1 MAIRTIAQL
10 KAWFRRGK
18 YPTEEQFADWLDSYV
33 HKEESSIPVIQVEGL
48 AEQLNSKYVASEG
61 HELERQH
68 RELKGDYE
76 THRMTSDERFDNI
89 SGCIEDLETEDERQ
103 QTEIDSLNAE
113 VEVIHTKDSSQDK
126 EISALHDTDR
136 DQQMSIDSLDG
147 RADSLEMGIRMHVSD
162 TDNPH
167 RVDKSQV
174 GLGNVPNVATN
185 DQTPTYTAAPSLTYL
200 SSGEK
205 LSSAF
210 GKLMKAVSSLIS
222 HISSRDNPHQVTAT
236 QVGASPS
243 GHNHDSTYQPKGNY
257 APATH
262 THTAAQ
268 VTGDASHRFVT
279 DAEKSTWNSK
289 ADGSHN
295 HDSVYQP
302 KGDYLLSS
310 QLQDLKGPKGDKGDK
325 GDTGAPGPQGAKGDT
340 GATGAAGHS
349 PAVSVSTDGYLTVDG
364 VKQTARSLVGP
375 QGAKGNTGD
384 RGYTGAQGPQGATGA
399 IGPKGDK
406 GDKGAVFTP
415 KVDSSGNLTWSN
427 NGGLTNPAAV
437 NIRGPKGDT
446 GPQGLKG
453 DTGIQGPKGDT
464 GATGPKGSDATVTK
478 AAIEAV
484 LTGVINSHKHEALS
498 KQLVENGYYQFH
510 DGFLIQWGHPSDNQD
525 GYGVQTIY
533 FPHSFADTSYSVL
546 TTADSA
552 YQAYYVGRTICNK
565 SASYFK
571 VSANQK
577 NKERFF
583 WIAVGKG

>member
-33 HKEESSIPVIQVEGL
+33 HKEESIIPVIQVEGL

-68 RELKGDYE
+68 IELKGDYE
-76 THRMTSDERFDNI
+76 THKKTSDERFDNI
-89 SGCIEDLETEDERQ
+89 SGCIEDLETENERQ

-147 RADSLEMGIRMHVSD
+147 RADTLELGIRMHVSD

-167 RVDKSQV
+167 RVNKSQV

-185 DQTPTYTAAPSLTYL
+185 DQTPTYTMAPSLTDL

-279 DAEKSTWNSK
+279 DAEKSAWNSK
-289 ADGSHN
+289 AGGSHN

-310 QLQDLKGPKGDKGDK
+310 QLQDLKGD
-325 GDTGAPGPQGAKGDT
+325 
-340 GATGAAGHS
+340 
-349 PAVSVSTDGYLTVDG
+349 
-364 VKQTARSLVGP
+364 
-375 QGAKGNTGD
+375 
-384 RGYTGAQGPQGATGA
+384 
-399 IGPKGDK
+399 KGDK

-415 KVDSSGNLTWSN
+415 VVDSSGNLTWSN

-437 NIRGPKGDT
+437 NIR
-446 GPQGLKG
+446 
-453 DTGIQGPKGDT
+453 
-464 GATGPKGSDATVTK
+464 APKGSDATVTK

-498 KQLVENGYYQFH
+498 KRLVENGYYRFH
-510 DGFLIQWGHPSDNQD
+510 DGFLIQCGHPSDNQD
-525 GYGVQTIY
+525 TYGVQTIY
-533 FPHSFADTSYSVL
+533 FPHSFVDTSYSIL
-546 TTADSA
+546 TTADSS
-552 YQAYYVGRTICNK
+552 YQTYYVGRTICNK
-565 SASYFK
+565 SAGSFK

>member
-33 HKEESSIPVIQVEGL
+33 HKEESIIPVIQVEGL

-68 RELKGDYE
+68 IELKGDYE
-76 THRMTSDERFDNI
+76 THKKTSDERFDNI
-89 SGCIEDLETEDERQ
+89 SGCIEDLETENERQ

-147 RADSLEMGIRMHVSD
+147 RADTLELGIRMHVSD

-167 RVDKSQV
+167 RVNKSQV

-185 DQTPTYTAAPSLTYL
+185 DQTPTYTMAPSLTDL

-268 VTGDASHRFVT
+268 VNEDASHRFVT
-279 DAEKSTWNSK
+279 DAEKSAWNSK
-289 ADGSHN
+289 AGGSHN

-310 QLQDLKGPKGDKGDK
+310 QLQDLKGD
-325 GDTGAPGPQGAKGDT
+325 
-340 GATGAAGHS
+340 
-349 PAVSVSTDGYLTVDG
+349 
-364 VKQTARSLVGP
+364 
-375 QGAKGNTGD
+375 
-384 RGYTGAQGPQGATGA
+384 
-399 IGPKGDK
+399 KGDK

-415 KVDSSGNLTWSN
+415 VVDSSGNLTWSN

-437 NIRGPKGDT
+437 NIR
-446 GPQGLKG
+446 
-453 DTGIQGPKGDT
+453 
-464 GATGPKGSDATVTK
+464 APKGSDATVTK

-498 KQLVENGYYQFH
+498 KRLVENGYYRFH

-525 GYGVQTIY
+525 AYGVQTIY
-533 FPHSFADTSYSVL
+533 FPHSFVDTSYSIL
-546 TTADSA
+546 TTADSS
-552 YQAYYVGRTICNK
+552 YQTYYVGRTICNK
-565 SASYFK
+565 SAGSFK

>member
-33 HKEESSIPVIQVEGL
+33 HKEESIIPVIQVEGL

-68 RELKGDYE
+68 IELKGDYE
-76 THRMTSDERFDNI
+76 THRKTSDERFDNI
-89 SGCIEDLETEDERQ
+89 SGCIEDLETENERQ

-147 RADSLEMGIRMHVSD
+147 RADTLELGIRMHVSD

-185 DQTPTYTAAPSLTYL
+185 DQTPTYTVAPSLTDL

-268 VTGDASHRFVT
+268 VNEDASHRFVT
-279 DAEKSTWNSK
+279 DAEKSAWNSK
-289 ADGSHN
+289 AGGSHN

-310 QLQDLKGPKGDKGDK
+310 QLQDLKGD
-325 GDTGAPGPQGAKGDT
+325 
-340 GATGAAGHS
+340 
-349 PAVSVSTDGYLTVDG
+349 
-364 VKQTARSLVGP
+364 
-375 QGAKGNTGD
+375 
-384 RGYTGAQGPQGATGA
+384 
-399 IGPKGDK
+399 KGDK

-415 KVDSSGNLTWSN
+415 VVDSSGNLTWSN

-437 NIRGPKGDT
+437 NIR
-446 GPQGLKG
+446 
-453 DTGIQGPKGDT
+453 
-464 GATGPKGSDATVTK
+464 GPKGSDATVTK

-498 KQLVENGYYQFH
+498 KRLVENGYYRFH

-525 GYGVQTIY
+525 AYGVQTIY
-533 FPHSFADTSYSVL
+533 FPHSFVDTSYSIL
-546 TTADSA
+546 TTADSS
-552 YQAYYVGRTICNK
+552 YQTYYVGRTICNK
-565 SASYFK
+565 SAGSFK

>member
-33 HKEESSIPVIQVEGL
+33 HKEESIIPVIQVEGL

-68 RELKGDYE
+68 IELKGDYE
-76 THRMTSDERFDNI
+76 THRKTSDERFDNI
-89 SGCIEDLETEDERQ
+89 SGCIEDLETENERQ

-147 RADSLEMGIRMHVSD
+147 RADTLELGIRMHVSD

-185 DQTPTYTAAPSLTYL
+185 DQTPTYTAAPSLTDL

-268 VTGDASHRFVT
+268 VNEDASHRFVT
-279 DAEKSTWNSK
+279 DAEKSAWNSK
-289 ADGSHN
+289 AGGNHN

-310 QLQDLKGPKGDKGDK
+310 QLQDLKGD
-325 GDTGAPGPQGAKGDT
+325 
-340 GATGAAGHS
+340 
-349 PAVSVSTDGYLTVDG
+349 
-364 VKQTARSLVGP
+364 
-375 QGAKGNTGD
+375 
-384 RGYTGAQGPQGATGA
+384 
-399 IGPKGDK
+399 KGDK

-415 KVDSSGNLTWSN
+415 VVDSSGNLTWSN

-437 NIRGPKGDT
+437 NIR
-446 GPQGLKG
+446 
-453 DTGIQGPKGDT
+453 
-464 GATGPKGSDATVTK
+464 GPKGSDATVTK

-498 KQLVENGYYQFH
+498 KRLVENGYYRFH

-525 GYGVQTIY
+525 AYGVQTIY
-533 FPHSFADTSYSVL
+533 FPHSFVDTSYSIL
-546 TTADSA
+546 TTADSS
-552 YQAYYVGRTICNK
+552 YQTYYVGRTICNK
-565 SASYFK
+565 SAGSFK

>member
-33 HKEESSIPVIQVEGL
+33 HKEESIIPVIQVEGL

-68 RELKGDYE
+68 IELKGDYE
-76 THRMTSDERFDNI
+76 THKKTSDERFDNI
-89 SGCIEDLETEDERQ
+89 SGCIEDLETENERQ

-147 RADSLEMGIRMHVSD
+147 RADTLELGIRMHVSD

-167 RVDKSQV
+167 RVNKSQV

-185 DQTPTYTAAPSLTYL
+185 DQTPTYTVAPSLTDL

-268 VTGDASHRFVT
+268 VNEDASHRFVT

-310 QLQDLKGPKGDKGDK
+310 QLQDLKGD
-325 GDTGAPGPQGAKGDT
+325 
-340 GATGAAGHS
+340 
-349 PAVSVSTDGYLTVDG
+349 
-364 VKQTARSLVGP
+364 
-375 QGAKGNTGD
+375 
-384 RGYTGAQGPQGATGA
+384 
-399 IGPKGDK
+399 KGDK

-415 KVDSSGNLTWSN
+415 VVDSSGNLTWSN

-437 NIRGPKGDT
+437 NIR
-446 GPQGLKG
+446 
-453 DTGIQGPKGDT
+453 
-464 GATGPKGSDATVTK
+464 APKGSDATVTK

-498 KQLVENGYYQFH
+498 KRLVENGYYRFH

-525 GYGVQTIY
+525 AYGVQTIY
-533 FPHSFADTSYSVL
+533 FPHSFVDTSYSIL
-546 TTADSA
+546 TTADSS
-552 YQAYYVGRTICNK
+552 YQTYYVGRTICNK
-565 SASYFK
+565 SAGSFK

>member
-33 HKEESSIPVIQVEGL
+33 HKEESIIPVIQVEGL

-68 RELKGDYE
+68 IELKGDYE
-76 THRMTSDERFDNI
+76 THRKTSDERFDNI
-89 SGCIEDLETEDERQ
+89 SGCIEDLETENERQ

-136 DQQMSIDSLDG
+136 DQRMSIDSLDG
-147 RADSLEMGIRMHVSD
+147 RADTLELGIRMHVSD

-185 DQTPTYTAAPSLTYL
+185 DQTPTYTAAPSLTDL

-268 VTGDASHRFVT
+268 VNEDASHRFVT
-279 DAEKSTWNSK
+279 DAEKSAWNSK

-310 QLQDLKGPKGDKGDK
+310 QLQDLKGD
-325 GDTGAPGPQGAKGDT
+325 
-340 GATGAAGHS
+340 
-349 PAVSVSTDGYLTVDG
+349 
-364 VKQTARSLVGP
+364 
-375 QGAKGNTGD
+375 
-384 RGYTGAQGPQGATGA
+384 
-399 IGPKGDK
+399 KGDK

-415 KVDSSGNLTWSN
+415 VVDSSGNLTWSN

-437 NIRGPKGDT
+437 NIR
-446 GPQGLKG
+446 
-453 DTGIQGPKGDT
+453 
-464 GATGPKGSDATVTK
+464 GPKGSDATVTK

-498 KQLVENGYYQFH
+498 KRLVENGYYRFH

-525 GYGVQTIY
+525 AYGVQTIY
-533 FPHSFADTSYSVL
+533 FPHSFVDTSYSIL
-546 TTADSA
+546 TTADSS
-552 YQAYYVGRTICNK
+552 YQTYYVGRTICNK
-565 SASYFK
+565 SAGSFK

>member
-33 HKEESSIPVIQVEGL
+33 HKEESIIPVIQVEGL

-68 RELKGDYE
+68 IELKGDYE
-76 THRMTSDERFDNI
+76 THKKTSDERFDNI
-89 SGCIEDLETEDERQ
+89 SGCIEDLETENERQ

-147 RADSLEMGIRMHVSD
+147 RADTLELGIRMHVSD

-167 RVDKSQV
+167 RVNKSQV

-185 DQTPTYTAAPSLTYL
+185 DQTPTYTMAPSLTDL

-279 DAEKSTWNSK
+279 DAEKSAWNSK
-289 ADGSHN
+289 AGASHN

-310 QLQDLKGPKGDKGDK
+310 QLQDLKGD
-325 GDTGAPGPQGAKGDT
+325 
-340 GATGAAGHS
+340 
-349 PAVSVSTDGYLTVDG
+349 
-364 VKQTARSLVGP
+364 
-375 QGAKGNTGD
+375 
-384 RGYTGAQGPQGATGA
+384 
-399 IGPKGDK
+399 KGDK

-415 KVDSSGNLTWSN
+415 VVDSSGNLTWSN

-437 NIRGPKGDT
+437 NIR
-446 GPQGLKG
+446 
-453 DTGIQGPKGDT
+453 
-464 GATGPKGSDATVTK
+464 APKGSDATVTK

-498 KQLVENGYYQFH
+498 KRLVENGYYRFH

-525 GYGVQTIY
+525 TYGVQTIY
-533 FPHSFADTSYSVL
+533 FPHSFVDTSYSIL
-546 TTADSA
+546 TTADSS
-552 YQAYYVGRTICNK
+552 YQTYYVGRTICNK
-565 SASYFK
+565 SAGSFK

>member
-33 HKEESSIPVIQVEGL
+33 HKEESIIPVIQVEGL

-68 RELKGDYE
+68 IELKGDYE
-76 THRMTSDERFDNI
+76 THKKTSDERFDNI
-89 SGCIEDLETEDERQ
+89 SGCIEDLETENERQ

-147 RADSLEMGIRMHVSD
+147 RADTLELGIRMHVSD

-167 RVDKSQV
+167 RVNKSQV

-185 DQTPTYTAAPSLTYL
+185 DQTPTYTVAPSLTDL

-310 QLQDLKGPKGDKGDK
+310 QLQDLKGD
-325 GDTGAPGPQGAKGDT
+325 
-340 GATGAAGHS
+340 
-349 PAVSVSTDGYLTVDG
+349 
-364 VKQTARSLVGP
+364 
-375 QGAKGNTGD
+375 
-384 RGYTGAQGPQGATGA
+384 
-399 IGPKGDK
+399 KGDK

-415 KVDSSGNLTWSN
+415 VVDSSGNLTWSN

-437 NIRGPKGDT
+437 NIR
-446 GPQGLKG
+446 
-453 DTGIQGPKGDT
+453 
-464 GATGPKGSDATVTK
+464 GPKGSDATVTK

-498 KQLVENGYYQFH
+498 KQLVENGYYRFH

-525 GYGVQTIY
+525 AYGVQTIY
-533 FPHSFADTSYSVL
+533 FPHSFVDTSYSIL
-546 TTADSA
+546 TTADSS
-552 YQAYYVGRTICNK
+552 YQTYYVGRTICNK
-565 SASYFK
+565 SAGSFK

>member
-33 HKEESSIPVIQVEGL
+33 HKEESIIPVIQVEGL

-68 RELKGDYE
+68 IELKGDYE
-76 THRMTSDERFDNI
+76 THKKTSDERFDNI
-89 SGCIEDLETEDERQ
+89 SGCIEDLETENERQ

-147 RADSLEMGIRMHVSD
+147 RADTLELGIRMHVSD

-167 RVDKSQV
+167 RVNKSQV

-185 DQTPTYTAAPSLTYL
+185 DQTPTYTVAPSLTDL

-279 DAEKSTWNSK
+279 DAEKSAWNSK
-289 ADGSHN
+289 AGGSHN

-310 QLQDLKGPKGDKGDK
+310 QLQDLKGD
-325 GDTGAPGPQGAKGDT
+325 
-340 GATGAAGHS
+340 
-349 PAVSVSTDGYLTVDG
+349 
-364 VKQTARSLVGP
+364 
-375 QGAKGNTGD
+375 
-384 RGYTGAQGPQGATGA
+384 
-399 IGPKGDK
+399 KGDK

-415 KVDSSGNLTWSN
+415 VVDSSGNLTWSN

-437 NIRGPKGDT
+437 NIR
-446 GPQGLKG
+446 
-453 DTGIQGPKGDT
+453 
-464 GATGPKGSDATVTK
+464 APKGSDATVTK

-498 KQLVENGYYQFH
+498 KRLVENGYYRFH

-525 GYGVQTIY
+525 TYGVQTIY
-533 FPHSFADTSYSVL
+533 FPHSFVDTSYSIL
-546 TTADSA
+546 TTADSS
-552 YQAYYVGRTICNK
+552 YQTYYVGRTICNK
-565 SASYFK
+565 SAGSFK

>member
-33 HKEESSIPVIQVEGL
+33 HKEESIIPVIQVEGL

-68 RELKGDYE
+68 IELKGDYE
-76 THRMTSDERFDNI
+76 THKKTSDERFDNI
-89 SGCIEDLETEDERQ
+89 SGCIEDLETENERQ

-147 RADSLEMGIRMHVSD
+147 RADTLELGIRMHVSD

-167 RVDKSQV
+167 RVNKSQV

-185 DQTPTYTAAPSLTYL
+185 DQTPTYTVAPSLTDL

-268 VTGDASHRFVT
+268 VNEDASHRFVT
-279 DAEKSTWNSK
+279 DAEKSAWNSK
-289 ADGSHN
+289 AGGSHN

-310 QLQDLKGPKGDKGDK
+310 QLQDLKGD
-325 GDTGAPGPQGAKGDT
+325 
-340 GATGAAGHS
+340 
-349 PAVSVSTDGYLTVDG
+349 
-364 VKQTARSLVGP
+364 
-375 QGAKGNTGD
+375 
-384 RGYTGAQGPQGATGA
+384 
-399 IGPKGDK
+399 KGDK

-415 KVDSSGNLTWSN
+415 VVDSSGNLTWSN

-437 NIRGPKGDT
+437 NIR
-446 GPQGLKG
+446 
-453 DTGIQGPKGDT
+453 
-464 GATGPKGSDATVTK
+464 GPKGSDATVTK

-498 KQLVENGYYQFH
+498 KRLVENGYYRFH

-525 GYGVQTIY
+525 TYGVQTIY
-533 FPHSFADTSYSVL
+533 FPHSFVDTSYSIL
-546 TTADSA
+546 TTADSS
-552 YQAYYVGRTICNK
+552 YQTYYVGRTICNK
-565 SASYFK
+565 SAGSFK

>member
-33 HKEESSIPVIQVEGL
+33 HKEESIIPVIQVEGL

-68 RELKGDYE
+68 IELKGDYE
-76 THRMTSDERFDNI
+76 THKKTSDERFDNI
-89 SGCIEDLETEDERQ
+89 SGCIEDLETENERQ

-147 RADSLEMGIRMHVSD
+147 RADTLELGIRMHVSD

-167 RVDKSQV
+167 RVNKSQV

-185 DQTPTYTAAPSLTYL
+185 DQTPTYTMAPSLTDL

-268 VTGDASHRFVT
+268 VNEDASHRFVT
-279 DAEKSTWNSK
+279 DAEKSAWNSK
-289 ADGSHN
+289 AGGSHN

-310 QLQDLKGPKGDKGDK
+310 QLQDLKGD
-325 GDTGAPGPQGAKGDT
+325 
-340 GATGAAGHS
+340 
-349 PAVSVSTDGYLTVDG
+349 
-364 VKQTARSLVGP
+364 
-375 QGAKGNTGD
+375 
-384 RGYTGAQGPQGATGA
+384 
-399 IGPKGDK
+399 KGDK

-415 KVDSSGNLTWSN
+415 VVDSSGNLTWSN

-437 NIRGPKGDT
+437 NIR
-446 GPQGLKG
+446 
-453 DTGIQGPKGDT
+453 
-464 GATGPKGSDATVTK
+464 GPKGSDATVTK

-498 KQLVENGYYQFH
+498 KRLVENGYYRFH

-525 GYGVQTIY
+525 TYGVQTIY
-533 FPHSFADTSYSVL
+533 FPHSFVDTSYSIL
-546 TTADSA
+546 TTADSS
-552 YQAYYVGRTICNK
+552 YQTYYVGRTICNK
-565 SASYFK
+565 SAGSFK

>member
-33 HKEESSIPVIQVEGL
+33 HKEESIIPVIQVEGL

-68 RELKGDYE
+68 IELKGDYE
-76 THRMTSDERFDNI
+76 THKKTSDERFDNI
-89 SGCIEDLETEDERQ
+89 SGCIEDLETENERQ

-147 RADSLEMGIRMHVSD
+147 RADTLELGIRMHVSD

-167 RVDKSQV
+167 RVNKSQV

-185 DQTPTYTAAPSLTYL
+185 DQTPTYTVAPSLTDL

-268 VTGDASHRFVT
+268 VNEDASHRFVT
-279 DAEKSTWNSK
+279 DAEKSAWNSK
-289 ADGSHN
+289 AGGSHN

-310 QLQDLKGPKGDKGDK
+310 QLQDLKGD
-325 GDTGAPGPQGAKGDT
+325 
-340 GATGAAGHS
+340 
-349 PAVSVSTDGYLTVDG
+349 
-364 VKQTARSLVGP
+364 
-375 QGAKGNTGD
+375 
-384 RGYTGAQGPQGATGA
+384 
-399 IGPKGDK
+399 KGDK

-415 KVDSSGNLTWSN
+415 VVDSSGNLTWSN

-437 NIRGPKGDT
+437 NIR
-446 GPQGLKG
+446 
-453 DTGIQGPKGDT
+453 
-464 GATGPKGSDATVTK
+464 APKGSDATVTK

-498 KQLVENGYYQFH
+498 KQLVENGYYRFH

-525 GYGVQTIY
+525 TYGVQTIY
-533 FPHSFADTSYSVL
+533 FPHSFVDTSYSIL
-546 TTADSA
+546 TTADSS
-552 YQAYYVGRTICNK
+552 YQTYYVGRTICNK
-565 SASYFK
+565 SAGSFK

>member
-33 HKEESSIPVIQVEGL
+33 HKEESIIPVIQVEGL

-68 RELKGDYE
+68 IELKGDYE
-76 THRMTSDERFDNI
+76 THRKTSDERFDNI
-89 SGCIEDLETEDERQ
+89 SGCIEDLETENERQ

-147 RADSLEMGIRMHVSD
+147 RADTLEMGIRMHVSD

-185 DQTPTYTAAPSLTYL
+185 DQTPTYTAAPSLTDL

-268 VTGDASHRFVT
+268 VNEDASHRFVT
-279 DAEKSTWNSK
+279 DAEKSAWNSK
-289 ADGSHN
+289 AGGSHN

-310 QLQDLKGPKGDKGDK
+310 QLQDLKGD
-325 GDTGAPGPQGAKGDT
+325 
-340 GATGAAGHS
+340 
-349 PAVSVSTDGYLTVDG
+349 
-364 VKQTARSLVGP
+364 
-375 QGAKGNTGD
+375 
-384 RGYTGAQGPQGATGA
+384 
-399 IGPKGDK
+399 KGDK

-415 KVDSSGNLTWSN
+415 VVDSSGNLTWSN

-437 NIRGPKGDT
+437 NIR
-446 GPQGLKG
+446 
-453 DTGIQGPKGDT
+453 
-464 GATGPKGSDATVTK
+464 GPKGSDATVTK

-498 KQLVENGYYQFH
+498 KRLVENGYYRFH

-525 GYGVQTIY
+525 AYGVQTIY
-533 FPHSFADTSYSVL
+533 FPHSFVDTSYSIL
-546 TTADSA
+546 TTADSS
-552 YQAYYVGRTICNK
+552 YQTYYVGRTICNK
-565 SASYFK
+565 SAGSFK

>member
-33 HKEESSIPVIQVEGL
+33 HKEESIIPVIQVEGL

-68 RELKGDYE
+68 IELKGDYE
-76 THRMTSDERFDNI
+76 THRKTSDERFDNI
-89 SGCIEDLETEDERQ
+89 SGCIEDLETENERQ

-147 RADSLEMGIRMHVSD
+147 RADTLEQGIRMHVSD

-185 DQTPTYTAAPSLTYL
+185 DQTPTYTVAPSLTDL

-268 VTGDASHRFVT
+268 VNEDASHRFVTDAEKSTWNSKAGGSHNHDSTYQPKGNYAPATHTHTAAQVTGDASHRFVT
-279 DAEKSTWNSK
+279 DAEKSAWNSK

-310 QLQDLKGPKGDKGDK
+310 QLQDLKGD
-325 GDTGAPGPQGAKGDT
+325 
-340 GATGAAGHS
+340 
-349 PAVSVSTDGYLTVDG
+349 
-364 VKQTARSLVGP
+364 
-375 QGAKGNTGD
+375 
-384 RGYTGAQGPQGATGA
+384 
-399 IGPKGDK
+399 KGDK

-415 KVDSSGNLTWSN
+415 VVDSSGNLTWSN

-437 NIRGPKGDT
+437 NIR
-446 GPQGLKG
+446 
-453 DTGIQGPKGDT
+453 
-464 GATGPKGSDATVTK
+464 GPKGSDATVTK

-498 KQLVENGYYQFH
+498 KRLVENGYYRFH

-525 GYGVQTIY
+525 AYGVQTIY
-533 FPHSFADTSYSVL
+533 FPHSFVDTSYSIL
-546 TTADSA
+546 TTADSS
-552 YQAYYVGRTICNK
+552 YQTYYVGRTICNK
-565 SASYFK
+565 SAGSFK

>member
-33 HKEESSIPVIQVEGL
+33 HKEESIIPVIQVEGL

-68 RELKGDYE
+68 IELKGDYE
-76 THRMTSDERFDNI
+76 THKKTSDERFDNI
-89 SGCIEDLETEDERQ
+89 SGCIEDLETENERQ

-147 RADSLEMGIRMHVSD
+147 RADTLELGIRMHVSD

-167 RVDKSQV
+167 RVNKSQV

-185 DQTPTYTAAPSLTYL
+185 DQTPTYTVAPSLTDL

-243 GHNHDSTYQPKGNY
+243 GHNHDSTYQPKGNYAPATHTHTAAQVNEDASHRFVTDAEKSTWNSKADGSHNHDSTYQPKGNYAPATHTHTAAQVTGDASHRFVTDAEKSTWNSKADGSHNHDSTYQPKGNY

-310 QLQDLKGPKGDKGDK
+310 QLQDLKGD
-325 GDTGAPGPQGAKGDT
+325 
-340 GATGAAGHS
+340 
-349 PAVSVSTDGYLTVDG
+349 
-364 VKQTARSLVGP
+364 
-375 QGAKGNTGD
+375 
-384 RGYTGAQGPQGATGA
+384 
-399 IGPKGDK
+399 KGDK

-415 KVDSSGNLTWSN
+415 VVDSSGNLTWSN

-437 NIRGPKGDT
+437 NIR
-446 GPQGLKG
+446 
-453 DTGIQGPKGDT
+453 
-464 GATGPKGSDATVTK
+464 GPKGSDATVTK

-498 KQLVENGYYQFH
+498 KQLVENGYYRFH

-525 GYGVQTIY
+525 AYGVQTIY
-533 FPHSFADTSYSVL
+533 FPHSFVDTSYSIL
-546 TTADSA
+546 TTADSS
-552 YQAYYVGRTICNK
+552 YQTYYVGRTICNK
-565 SASYFK
+565 SAGSFK

>member
-33 HKEESSIPVIQVEGL
+33 HKEESIIPVIQVEGL

-68 RELKGDYE
+68 IELKGDYE
-76 THRMTSDERFDNI
+76 THKKTSDERFDNI
-89 SGCIEDLETEDERQ
+89 SGCIEDLETENERQ
-103 QTEIDSLNAE
+103 QTGIDSLNAE

-147 RADSLEMGIRMHVSD
+147 RADTLELGIRMHVSD

-167 RVDKSQV
+167 RVNKSQV

-185 DQTPTYTAAPSLTYL
+185 DQTPTYTVAPSLTDL

-310 QLQDLKGPKGDKGDK
+310 QLQDLKGD
-325 GDTGAPGPQGAKGDT
+325 
-340 GATGAAGHS
+340 
-349 PAVSVSTDGYLTVDG
+349 
-364 VKQTARSLVGP
+364 
-375 QGAKGNTGD
+375 
-384 RGYTGAQGPQGATGA
+384 
-399 IGPKGDK
+399 KGDK

-415 KVDSSGNLTWSN
+415 VVDSSGNLTWSN

-437 NIRGPKGDT
+437 NIR
-446 GPQGLKG
+446 
-453 DTGIQGPKGDT
+453 
-464 GATGPKGSDATVTK
+464 GPKGSDATVTK

-498 KQLVENGYYQFH
+498 KQLVENGYYRFH

-525 GYGVQTIY
+525 AYGVQTIY
-533 FPHSFADTSYSVL
+533 FPHSFVDTSYSIL
-546 TTADSA
+546 TTADSS
-552 YQAYYVGRTICNK
+552 YQTYYVGRTICNK
-565 SASYFK
+565 SAGSFK

>member
-33 HKEESSIPVIQVEGL
+33 HKEESIIPVIQVEGL

-68 RELKGDYE
+68 IELKGDYE
-76 THRMTSDERFDNI
+76 THKKTSDERFDNI
-89 SGCIEDLETEDERQ
+89 SGCIEDLETENERQ

-147 RADSLEMGIRMHVSD
+147 RADTLELGIRMHVSD

-167 RVDKSQV
+167 RVNKSQV

-185 DQTPTYTAAPSLTYL
+185 DQTPTYTVAPSLTDL

-268 VTGDASHRFVT
+268 VNEDASHRFVT
-279 DAEKSTWNSK
+279 DAEKSAWNSK
-289 ADGSHN
+289 AGGSHN

-310 QLQDLKGPKGDKGDK
+310 QLQDLKGD
-325 GDTGAPGPQGAKGDT
+325 
-340 GATGAAGHS
+340 
-349 PAVSVSTDGYLTVDG
+349 
-364 VKQTARSLVGP
+364 
-375 QGAKGNTGD
+375 
-384 RGYTGAQGPQGATGA
+384 
-399 IGPKGDK
+399 KGDK

-415 KVDSSGNLTWSN
+415 VVDSSGNLTWSN

-437 NIRGPKGDT
+437 NIR
-446 GPQGLKG
+446 
-453 DTGIQGPKGDT
+453 
-464 GATGPKGSDATVTK
+464 GPKGSDATVTK

-498 KQLVENGYYQFH
+498 KQLVENGYYRFH

-525 GYGVQTIY
+525 AYGVQTIY
-533 FPHSFADTSYSVL
+533 FPHSFVDTSYSIL
-546 TTADSA
+546 TTADSS
-552 YQAYYVGRTICNK
+552 YQTYYVGRTICNK
-565 SASYFK
+565 SAGSFK

>member
-33 HKEESSIPVIQVEGL
+33 HKEESIIPVIQVEGL

-68 RELKGDYE
+68 IELKGDYE
-76 THRMTSDERFDNI
+76 THKKTSDERFDNI
-89 SGCIEDLETEDERQ
+89 SGCIEDLETENERQ

-147 RADSLEMGIRMHVSD
+147 RADTLELGIRMHVSD

-167 RVDKSQV
+167 RVNKSQV

-185 DQTPTYTAAPSLTYL
+185 DQTPTYTMAPSLTDL

-310 QLQDLKGPKGDKGDK
+310 QLQDLKGD
-325 GDTGAPGPQGAKGDT
+325 
-340 GATGAAGHS
+340 
-349 PAVSVSTDGYLTVDG
+349 
-364 VKQTARSLVGP
+364 
-375 QGAKGNTGD
+375 
-384 RGYTGAQGPQGATGA
+384 
-399 IGPKGDK
+399 KGDK

-415 KVDSSGNLTWSN
+415 VVDSSGNLTWSN

-437 NIRGPKGDT
+437 NIR
-446 GPQGLKG
+446 
-453 DTGIQGPKGDT
+453 
-464 GATGPKGSDATVTK
+464 APKGSDATVTK

-498 KQLVENGYYQFH
+498 KRLVENGYYRFH

-525 GYGVQTIY
+525 TYGVQTIY
-533 FPHSFADTSYSVL
+533 FPHSFVDTSYSIL
-546 TTADSA
+546 TTADSS
-552 YQAYYVGRTICNK
+552 YQTYYVGRTICNK
-565 SASYFK
+565 SAGSFK

>member
-33 HKEESSIPVIQVEGL
+33 HKEESIIPVIQVEGL

-68 RELKGDYE
+68 IELKGDYE
-76 THRMTSDERFDNI
+76 THKKTSDERFDNI
-89 SGCIEDLETEDERQ
+89 SGCIEDLETENERQ

-147 RADSLEMGIRMHVSD
+147 RADTLELGIRMHVSD

-167 RVDKSQV
+167 RVNKSQV

-185 DQTPTYTAAPSLTYL
+185 DQTPTYTVAPSLTDL

-268 VTGDASHRFVT
+268 VNEDASHRFVT
-279 DAEKSTWNSK
+279 DAEKSAWNSK
-289 ADGSHN
+289 AGGSHN

-310 QLQDLKGPKGDKGDK
+310 QLQDLKGD
-325 GDTGAPGPQGAKGDT
+325 
-340 GATGAAGHS
+340 
-349 PAVSVSTDGYLTVDG
+349 
-364 VKQTARSLVGP
+364 
-375 QGAKGNTGD
+375 
-384 RGYTGAQGPQGATGA
+384 
-399 IGPKGDK
+399 KGDK

-415 KVDSSGNLTWSN
+415 VVDSSGNLTWSN

-437 NIRGPKGDT
+437 NIR
-446 GPQGLKG
+446 
-453 DTGIQGPKGDT
+453 
-464 GATGPKGSDATVTK
+464 APKGSDATVTK

-498 KQLVENGYYQFH
+498 KRLVENGYYRFH

-525 GYGVQTIY
+525 TYGVQTIY
-533 FPHSFADTSYSVL
+533 FPHSFVDTSYSIL
-546 TTADSA
+546 TTADSS
-552 YQAYYVGRTICNK
+552 YQTYYVGRTICNK
-565 SASYFK
+565 SAGSFK

>member
-33 HKEESSIPVIQVEGL
+33 HKEESIIPVIQVEGL

-68 RELKGDYE
+68 IELKGDYE
-76 THRMTSDERFDNI
+76 THRKTSDERFDNI
-89 SGCIEDLETEDERQ
+89 SGCIEDLETENERQ

-147 RADSLEMGIRMHVSD
+147 RADTLELGIRMHVSD

-185 DQTPTYTAAPSLTYL
+185 DQTPTYTVAPSLTDL

-279 DAEKSTWNSK
+279 DAEKSAWNSK
-289 ADGSHN
+289 AGGSHN

-310 QLQDLKGPKGDKGDK
+310 QLQDLKGD
-325 GDTGAPGPQGAKGDT
+325 
-340 GATGAAGHS
+340 
-349 PAVSVSTDGYLTVDG
+349 
-364 VKQTARSLVGP
+364 
-375 QGAKGNTGD
+375 
-384 RGYTGAQGPQGATGA
+384 
-399 IGPKGDK
+399 KGDK

-415 KVDSSGNLTWSN
+415 VVDSSGNLTWSN

-437 NIRGPKGDT
+437 NIR
-446 GPQGLKG
+446 
-453 DTGIQGPKGDT
+453 
-464 GATGPKGSDATVTK
+464 GPKGSDATVTK

-498 KQLVENGYYQFH
+498 KRLVENGYYRFH

-525 GYGVQTIY
+525 AYGVQTIY
-533 FPHSFADTSYSVL
+533 FPHSFVDTSYSIL
-546 TTADSA
+546 TTADSS
-552 YQAYYVGRTICNK
+552 YQTYYVGRTICNK
-565 SASYFK
+565 SAGSFK

>member
-33 HKEESSIPVIQVEGL
+33 HKEESIIPVIQVEGL

-89 SGCIEDLETEDERQ
+89 SECIEDLETEDERQ

-147 RADSLEMGIRMHVSD
+147 RADTLELGIRMHVSD

-185 DQTPTYTAAPSLTYL
+185 DQTPTYTVAPSLTDL

-268 VTGDASHRFVT
+268 VNEDASHRFVT
-279 DAEKSTWNSK
+279 DAEKSAWNSK
-289 ADGSHN
+289 AGGSHN

-310 QLQDLKGPKGDKGDK
+310 QLQDLKGD
-325 GDTGAPGPQGAKGDT
+325 
-340 GATGAAGHS
+340 
-349 PAVSVSTDGYLTVDG
+349 
-364 VKQTARSLVGP
+364 
-375 QGAKGNTGD
+375 
-384 RGYTGAQGPQGATGA
+384 
-399 IGPKGDK
+399 KGDK

-415 KVDSSGNLTWSN
+415 VVDSSGNLTWSN

-437 NIRGPKGDT
+437 NIR
-446 GPQGLKG
+446 
-453 DTGIQGPKGDT
+453 
-464 GATGPKGSDATVTK
+464 GPKGSDATVTK

-498 KQLVENGYYQFH
+498 KRLVENGYYRFH

-525 GYGVQTIY
+525 AYGVQTIY
-533 FPHSFADTSYSVL
+533 FPHSFVDTSYSIL
-546 TTADSA
+546 TTADSS
-552 YQAYYVGRTICNK
+552 YQTYYVGRTICNK
-565 SASYFK
+565 SAGSFK

>member
-33 HKEESSIPVIQVEGL
+33 HKEESIIPVIQVEGL

-68 RELKGDYE
+68 IELKGDYE
-76 THRMTSDERFDNI
+76 THKKTSDERFDNI
-89 SGCIEDLETEDERQ
+89 SGCIEDLETENERQ

-147 RADSLEMGIRMHVSD
+147 RADTLELGIRMHVSD

-167 RVDKSQV
+167 RVNKSQV

-185 DQTPTYTAAPSLTYL
+185 DQTPTYTVAPSLTDL

-268 VTGDASHRFVT
+268 VNEDASHRFVT
-279 DAEKSTWNSK
+279 DAEKSAWNSK
-289 ADGSHN
+289 AGGSHN

-310 QLQDLKGPKGDKGDK
+310 QLQDLKGD
-325 GDTGAPGPQGAKGDT
+325 
-340 GATGAAGHS
+340 
-349 PAVSVSTDGYLTVDG
+349 
-364 VKQTARSLVGP
+364 
-375 QGAKGNTGD
+375 
-384 RGYTGAQGPQGATGA
+384 
-399 IGPKGDK
+399 KGDK

-415 KVDSSGNLTWSN
+415 VVDSSGNLTWSN

-437 NIRGPKGDT
+437 NIR
-446 GPQGLKG
+446 
-453 DTGIQGPKGDT
+453 
-464 GATGPKGSDATVTK
+464 APKGSDATVTK

-498 KQLVENGYYQFH
+498 KQLVENGYYRFH

-525 GYGVQTIY
+525 AYGVQTIY
-533 FPHSFADTSYSVL
+533 FPHSFVDTSYSIL
-546 TTADSA
+546 TTADSS
-552 YQAYYVGRTICNK
+552 YQTYYVGRTICNK
-565 SASYFK
+565 SAGSFK

>member
-33 HKEESSIPVIQVEGL
+33 HKEESIIPVIQVEGL

-68 RELKGDYE
+68 IELKGDYE
-76 THRMTSDERFDNI
+76 THKKTSDERFDNI
-89 SGCIEDLETEDERQ
+89 SGCIEDLETENERQ

-147 RADSLEMGIRMHVSD
+147 RADTLELGIRMHVSD

-167 RVDKSQV
+167 RVNKSQV

-185 DQTPTYTAAPSLTYL
+185 DQTPTYTMAPSLTDL

-279 DAEKSTWNSK
+279 DAEKSAWNSK
-289 ADGSHN
+289 AGGSHN

-310 QLQDLKGPKGDKGDK
+310 QLQDLKGD
-325 GDTGAPGPQGAKGDT
+325 
-340 GATGAAGHS
+340 
-349 PAVSVSTDGYLTVDG
+349 
-364 VKQTARSLVGP
+364 
-375 QGAKGNTGD
+375 
-384 RGYTGAQGPQGATGA
+384 
-399 IGPKGDK
+399 KGDK

-415 KVDSSGNLTWSN
+415 VVDSSGNLTWSN

-437 NIRGPKGDT
+437 NIR
-446 GPQGLKG
+446 
-453 DTGIQGPKGDT
+453 
-464 GATGPKGSDATVTK
+464 APKGSDATVTK

-498 KQLVENGYYQFH
+498 KQLVENGYYRFH

-525 GYGVQTIY
+525 AYGVQTIY
-533 FPHSFADTSYSVL
+533 FPHSFVDTSYSIL
-546 TTADSA
+546 TTADSS
-552 YQAYYVGRTICNK
+552 YQTYYVGRTICNK
-565 SASYFK
+565 SAGSFK

>member
-33 HKEESSIPVIQVEGL
+33 HKEESIIPVIQVEGL

-68 RELKGDYE
+68 IELKGDYE
-76 THRMTSDERFDNI
+76 THKKTSDERFDNI
-89 SGCIEDLETEDERQ
+89 SGCIEDLETENERQ

-147 RADSLEMGIRMHVSD
+147 RADTLELGIRMHVSD

-167 RVDKSQV
+167 RVNKSQV

-185 DQTPTYTAAPSLTYL
+185 DQTPTYTVAPSLTDL

-310 QLQDLKGPKGDKGDK
+310 QLQDLKGD
-325 GDTGAPGPQGAKGDT
+325 
-340 GATGAAGHS
+340 
-349 PAVSVSTDGYLTVDG
+349 
-364 VKQTARSLVGP
+364 
-375 QGAKGNTGD
+375 
-384 RGYTGAQGPQGATGA
+384 
-399 IGPKGDK
+399 KGDK

-415 KVDSSGNLTWSN
+415 VVDSSGNLTWSN

-437 NIRGPKGDT
+437 NIR
-446 GPQGLKG
+446 
-453 DTGIQGPKGDT
+453 
-464 GATGPKGSDATVTK
+464 GPKGSDATVTK

-498 KQLVENGYYQFH
+498 KQLVENGYYRFH
-510 DGFLIQWGHPSDNQD
+510 DGFLIQWGYPSDNQD
-525 GYGVQTIY
+525 AYGVQTIY
-533 FPHSFADTSYSVL
+533 FPHSFVDTSYSIL
-546 TTADSA
+546 TTADSS
-552 YQAYYVGRTICNK
+552 YQTYYVGRTICNK
-565 SASYFK
+565 SAGSFK

>member
-33 HKEESSIPVIQVEGL
+33 HKEESIIPVIQVEGL

-68 RELKGDYE
+68 IELKGDYE
-76 THRMTSDERFDNI
+76 THRKTSDERFDNI
-89 SGCIEDLETEDERQ
+89 SGCIEDLETENERQ

-147 RADSLEMGIRMHVSD
+147 RADTLELGIRMHVSD

-185 DQTPTYTAAPSLTYL
+185 DQTPTYTAAPSLTDL

-279 DAEKSTWNSK
+279 DAEKSAWNSK

-310 QLQDLKGPKGDKGDK
+310 QLQDLKGD
-325 GDTGAPGPQGAKGDT
+325 
-340 GATGAAGHS
+340 
-349 PAVSVSTDGYLTVDG
+349 
-364 VKQTARSLVGP
+364 
-375 QGAKGNTGD
+375 
-384 RGYTGAQGPQGATGA
+384 
-399 IGPKGDK
+399 KGDK

-415 KVDSSGNLTWSN
+415 VVDSSGNLTWSN

-437 NIRGPKGDT
+437 NIR
-446 GPQGLKG
+446 
-453 DTGIQGPKGDT
+453 
-464 GATGPKGSDATVTK
+464 GPKGSDATVTK

-498 KQLVENGYYQFH
+498 KRLVENGYYRFH

-525 GYGVQTIY
+525 AYGVQTIY
-533 FPHSFADTSYSVL
+533 FPHSFVDTSYSIL
-546 TTADSA
+546 TTADSS
-552 YQAYYVGRTICNK
+552 YQTYYVGRTICNK
-565 SASYFK
+565 SAGSFK